1 MPDIGKDSDF
11 TRVEDRREG
20 QEAHGKAVEKF
31 MTTAPRVDQ
40 VISLQTKMRLAWT
53 FSPPFK
59 AEYSEAELTAMIDAI
74 NATAPDVLWV
84 GLTAP
89 KQEKWIHQNRA
100 RLNVGFAGAI
110 DAVFDFYTGRIK
122 RSHPVFQK
130 LGLEWL
136 PRLLQ

>member
-59 AEYSEAELTAMIDAI
+59 AEYSE
-74 NATAPDVLWV
+74 
-84 GLTAP
+84 
-89 KQEKWIHQNRA
+89 
-100 RLNVGFAGAI
+100 I

>member
-89 KQEKWIHQNRA
+89 KQENGFIKTGLASMWASPVRLMRCSIFILDASSA
-100 RLNVGFAGAI
+100 RILF
-110 DAVFDFYTGRIK
+110 F
-122 RSHPVFQK
+122 RSW
-130 LGLEWL
+130 G
-136 PRLLQ
+136 